1 MEMHRDADSLP
12 LRVLSLDGGGIRG
25 KSSLLILENIME
37 RIRESKGL
45 DRVPKPCDHFDVIGG
60 TSTGGIIAIMLGRLS
75 MTVNECIQAYDKVGQ
90 AAFTPKWRF
99 PSPAPPRG
107 AYSAR
112 ALEDAIKQVVREH
125 CVESPCIGH
134 RQEGKPTAE
143 TCPHGG
149 VQFRNRSCTKT
160 VALAIT
166 RDNVDAP
173 PTLFKT
179 YDNTTDFEDCA
190 IWQVARATSA
200 ATTFFKSIKLGRDAI
215 EFIDAGFGYNNPCR
229 ILINE
234 ARRQFPERHQ
244 LQVLSIGTG
253 LGDVVTIEDSRIKI
267 LKALRSMATTS
278 KKVARELD
286 QQYGDGDSYHR
297 FNVDRGLED
306 ITLADWQKASRIS
319 AHTKNYLEE
328 NQRAIQKFVD
338 GFTRVPRRQAEL
350 LATPKRTHYLPIQKN
365 RRFVGREKIL
375 ISLQQKLFEEQCDEV
390 ALFGLGGIGKTQVA
404 LQLAHWANQNK
415 PEYSIFWVSALS
427 NGAFDQAYTEIA
439 SRLSI
444 TSRTDEDLNEL
455 VCQYLRS
462 AEAGKWLLIVDNADD
477 TEVLFGPSDN
487 PGGINKFIPKTENG
501 RILFTTR
508 SKEVARGG
516 QFRDTIE
523 IPRMDLQEAILF
535 LKHLSISEGVL
546 QNKEQLTELLEE
558 LTYLPLAIAQAAAYL
573 DRHPISIA
581 GYLDLLR
588 SEEQIMVNLM
598 SRKFDDSTLFERSQR
613 AVATTWLVSFD
624 QIQKSDAAAVRLLSF
639 LANIEPKAIPESILP
654 ASQSKLDLID
664 ALGTLYRYA
673 FIEKRAEGDLLDMHS
688 LVHLAARVWL
698 KENGLIATTATDAIR
713 HISKIFPPQDFTN
726 RTMWR
731 QYLPHTFRLLAESK
745 GIRADERFDLSL
757 QVGLCLQVDGR
768 IQDAIRRLKE
778 TCEWRNQ
785 QLSEDHPSRLASQH
799 ELAGAYQANG
809 QVKESVELLEH
820 VVKIQS
826 TTLAEDHPNRLA
838 SQHQL
843 AKAYQ
848 ANGQVKESVKLLEHV
863 VKIQSTTLAE
873 DHPSRLA
880 SQHELARAYQANGQV
895 KEAVKLLEH
904 VVKIQSTTLT
914 EDHPSRLA
922 SQHQLARAY
931 QANGQVKESVKL
943 LEHVVK
949 IESTT
954 LTEDHPDRLAS
965 QHELARA
972 YQANGQVKESVELLE
987 HVVKI
992 QSTTLAEDHPSRLAS
1007 QHELAGAY
1015 QANGQVKEAVKLLEH
1030 VVKIESTTLTKD
1042 HPSRLASQHELA
1054 KAYQANGHVK
1064 EAVKLLEHVVK
1075 IQSTTL
1081 TEDHPSRL
1089 ASQHELAG
1097 AYQANGHVNEAV
1109 KLLEH
1114 VVKIKSTTLAE
1125 DHPSRLA
1132 SQHELA
1138 GAYQANGQVKE
1149 SVELLEHVVKIESTT
1164 LAEDHP
1170 SRLASQHEL
1179 ARAYQANGQVK
1190 ESVEL
1195 LEHVVKIQ
1203 STTLA
1208 EDHPDRLASQHE
1220 LARAYQANGQ
1230 VKESV
1235 ELLEHVVKIQST
1247 TLAED
1252 HPSRLASQH
1261 ELAGAYQANGQVK
1274 EAVKLLE
1281 HVVKIESTTLTK
1293 DHPSRLASQH
1303 ELAKAYQANGHVKEA
1318 VKLLEHVVKI
1328 QSTTLTEDH
1337 PSRLASQHE
1346 LAGAYQANGHV
1357 NEAVKLLEHVVKIK
1371 STTLAEDHPSRLAS
1385 QHELA

>member
-1 MEMHRDADSLP
+1 
-12 LRVLSLDGGGIRG
+12 
-25 KSSLLILENIME
+25 ME

-112 ALEDAIKQVVREH
+112 ALEDAINKW
-125 CVESPCIGH
+125 
-134 RQEGKPTAE
+134 
-143 TCPHGG
+143 
-149 VQFRNRSCTKT
+149 

-166 RDNVDAP
+166 KDNVDAP

-179 YDNTTDFEDCA
+179 YDNTADFEDCA

-234 ARRQFPERHQ
+234 ARRQFPDRHQ

-253 LGDVVTIEDSRIKI
+253 IGDVVTIEDSRIKI

-404 LQLAHWANQNK
+404 LQLANWANQNK

-487 PGGINKFIPKTENG
+487 PGGINKFLPKTENG

-523 IPRMDLQEAILF
+523 IPRMDLKEAILF

-598 SRKFDDSTLFERSQR
+598 SRKFDDSTLFEKSQR

-698 KENGLIATTATDAIR
+698 KENGLTAPTATDAIR
-713 HISKIFPPQDFTN
+713 HLSKIFPPQDFTN
-726 RTMWR
+726 RM
-731 QYLPHTFRLLAESK
+731 
-745 GIRADERFDLSL
+745 
-757 QVGLCLQVDGR
+757 
-768 IQDAIRRLKE
+768 
-778 TCEWRNQ
+778 

-799 ELAGAYQANG
+799 ELAG
-809 QVKESVELLEH
+809 
-820 VVKIQS
+820 
-826 TTLAEDHPNRLA
+826 
-838 SQHQL
+838 
-843 AKAYQ
+843 AYQ

-873 DHPSRLA
+873 DHP
-880 SQHELARAYQANGQV
+880 
-895 KEAVKLLEH
+895 
-904 VVKIQSTTLT
+904 
-914 EDHPSRLA
+914 D
-922 SQHQLARAY
+922 
-931 QANGQVKESVKL
+931 
-943 LEHVVK
+943 
-949 IESTT
+949 
-954 LTEDHPDRLAS
+954 
-965 QHELARA
+965 
-972 YQANGQVKESVELLE
+972 
-987 HVVKI
+987 
-992 QSTTLAEDHPSRLAS
+992 
-1007 QHELAGAY
+1007 
-1015 QANGQVKEAVKLLEH
+1015 
-1030 VVKIESTTLTKD
+1030 
-1042 HPSRLASQHELA
+1042 
-1054 KAYQANGHVK
+1054 
-1064 EAVKLLEHVVK
+1064 
-1075 IQSTTL
+1075 
-1081 TEDHPSRL
+1081 
-1089 ASQHELAG
+1089 
-1097 AYQANGHVNEAV
+1097 
-1109 KLLEH
+1109 
-1114 VVKIKSTTLAE
+1114 
-1125 DHPSRLA
+1125 RLA

-1149 SVELLEHVVKIESTT
+1149 SVKLLEHVVK
-1164 LAEDHP
+1164 
-1170 SRLASQHEL
+1170 
-1179 ARAYQANGQVK
+1179 
-1190 ESVEL
+1190 VE
-1195 LEHVVKIQ
+1195 

-1208 EDHPDRLASQHE
+1208 EDHPDRLASQRA
-1220 LARAYQANGQ
+1220 LAILYEGVPIIKLGLVWPLPYQVQDWKGWDH
-1230 VKESV
+1230 
-1235 ELLEHVVKIQST
+1235 LEDVVQK
-1247 TLAED
+1247 
-1252 HPSRLASQH
+1252 
-1261 ELAGAYQANGQVK
+1261 
-1274 EAVKLLE
+1274 
-1281 HVVKIESTTLTK
+1281 
-1293 DHPSRLASQH
+1293 
-1303 ELAKAYQANGHVKEA
+1303 
-1318 VKLLEHVVKI
+1318 
-1328 QSTTLTEDH
+1328 
-1337 PSRLASQHE
+1337 
-1346 LAGAYQANGHV
+1346 
-1357 NEAVKLLEHVVKIK
+1357 
-1371 STTLAEDHPSRLAS
+1371 
-1385 QHELA
+1385 